1 MKSKQRKNMENQN
14 QNTPTVRQVA
24 YQIDPDGNY
33 LSQTPCPFWR
43 MNHSGITDAQK
54 YVGTMSCQSCRWY
67 VSKDVAA
74 HTIQC
79 SIPAK
84 LQARYEREHR
94 RALVR
99 KEQMYQS
106 LLLSLQLQAKEEQAT
121 VLGDSVAEL
130 LPATVT
136 RAKEMQRAARGVI
149 NTRLNR
155 WAPSHNGERH
165 NRVGSFYLEKVNKSR
180 GYYAQRW
187 VGEITIAYCRYRLR
201 SYSYEKVWA
210 WIQNIREIYR
220 MVFRRF
226 SWQKSQHDL
235 ALLVVGH
242 LASVGILPNKTHNYR
257 SVTSHRYAL
266 EAYNRAK
273 AVYAATHKSTKEE
286 RKEAAHVTE

>member
-1 MKSKQRKNMENQN
+1 MENQN
-14 QNTPTVRQVA
+14 IISRTVA
-24 YQIDPDGNY
+24 YQIDTDGHH
-33 LSQTPCPFWR
+33 LSKTPCPFWR
-43 MNHSGITDAQK
+43 MHHSGITDAQK

-67 VSKDVAA
+67 VSKDVAS

-79 SIPAK
+79 AIPAK

-99 KEQMYQS
+99 KERMYQA
-106 LLLSLQLQAKEEQAT
+106 LLLSLQEQAEIEKAT
-121 VLGDSVAEL
+121 VLGGSAAEP

-136 RAKEMQRAARGVI
+136 RAKEMQRAARQVSH
-149 NTRLNR
+149 TRLNT

-220 MVFRRF
+220 MVIRRF
-226 SWQKSQHDL
+226 SWQKSQHEL

-273 AVYAATHKSTKEE
+273 AVYAATHKKNEEE
-286 RKEAAHVTE
+286 RKDPDHVTE

>member
-1 MKSKQRKNMENQN
+1 MENQN
-14 QNTPTVRQVA
+14 IISRTVA
-24 YQIDPDGNY
+24 YQIDTDGHH
-33 LSQTPCPFWR
+33 LSKTPCPFWR
-43 MNHSGITDAQK
+43 MHHSGITDAQK

-67 VSKDVAA
+67 QSKDVAA

-79 SIPAK
+79 AIPAK

-106 LLLSLQLQAKEEQAT
+106 LLLSLQEQAEIEQAT
-121 VLGDSVAEL
+121 VLGGSAAEP

-136 RAKEMQRAARGVI
+136 RANEMRRAALSVSH
-149 NTRLNR
+149 TRLNTWSR
-155 WAPSHNGERH
+155 NNDGHRH
-165 NRVGSFYLEKVNKSR
+165 NRIGSFYLEKVNKSR

-220 MVFRRF
+220 MVIRRF

-286 RKEAAHVTE
+286 RKELAHVTE

>member
-1 MKSKQRKNMENQN
+1 MKTENKISL
-14 QNTPTVRQVA
+14 TVP
-24 YQIDPDGNY
+24 YTTDPDGHH

-43 MNHSGITDAQK
+43 MNHHGITDASI

-67 VSKDVAA
+67 CSKDVAA

-79 SIPAK
+79 AIPAK

-106 LLLSLQLQAKEEQAT
+106 LLLSLRLQAEEEQAQESASPSARD
-121 VLGDSVAEL
+121 VSRENNP
-130 LPATVT
+130 LPATVS
-136 RAKEMQRAARGVI
+136 RANEMRRAALEVSH
-149 NTRLNR
+149 TRLNT

-165 NRVGSFYLEKVNKSR
+165 NKIGSFYLEKVNKSR

-226 SWQKSQHDL
+226 SWQKNQHDL

-242 LASVGILPNKTHNYR
+242 LASVGILPNKTHNHR

-273 AVYAATHKSTKEE
+273 AVYAATHKKIEEE
-286 RKEAAHVTE
+286 RKEVPHVTA

>member
-1 MKSKQRKNMENQN
+1 MENQN
-14 QNTPTVRQVA
+14 IISRTVA
-24 YQIDPDGNY
+24 YQIDTDGHH
-33 LSQTPCPFWR
+33 LSKTPCPFWR
-43 MNHSGITDAQK
+43 MHHSGITDGQK

-67 VSKDVAA
+67 QSKDVAA

-79 SIPAK
+79 AIPAK

-106 LLLSLQLQAKEEQAT
+106 LLLSLQEQAEIEKAT
-121 VLGDSVAEL
+121 VLGGFAAEP

-136 RAKEMQRAARGVI
+136 RAKEMQRAARQVSH
-149 NTRLNR
+149 TRLNT

-165 NRVGSFYLEKVNKSR
+165 NRIGSFYLEKVNKSR

-220 MVFRRF
+220 MVISRF

-257 SVTSHRYAL
+257 SVTSHHYAL

-273 AVYAATHKSTKEE
+273 AVYAASHKSTKEE

>member
-1 MKSKQRKNMENQN
+1 MENQN
-14 QNTPTVRQVA
+14 IISRTVA
-24 YQIDPDGNY
+24 YQIDTDGHH
-33 LSQTPCPFWR
+33 LSKTPCPFWR
-43 MNHSGITDAQK
+43 MHHSGITDAQK

-67 VSKDVAA
+67 QSKDVAA

-79 SIPAK
+79 AIPAK

-106 LLLSLQLQAKEEQAT
+106 LLLSLRLQAEEEQAQESASPSARD
-121 VLGDSVAEL
+121 VSRENNP
-130 LPATVT
+130 LPATVS
-136 RAKEMQRAARGVI
+136 RAKEMQRAARQVSH
-149 NTRLNR
+149 TRLNT

-165 NRVGSFYLEKVNKSR
+165 NRVGSFYLENVNKSR

-220 MVFRRF
+220 MVIRRF
-226 SWQKSQHDL
+226 SWQKSHHDL

-257 SVTSHRYAL
+257 SVTSHRYAQ

-286 RKEAAHVTE
+286 RKESAHVTE

>member
-1 MKSKQRKNMENQN
+1 MKTENKISL
-14 QNTPTVRQVA
+14 TVP
-24 YQIDPDGNY
+24 YTTDPDGHH

-43 MNHSGITDAQK
+43 MNHHGITDASI

-67 VSKDVAA
+67 VSKNIEEQ
-74 HTIQC
+74 TIQC
-79 SIPAK
+79 AIPAK

-99 KEQMYQS
+99 KEQMYQA
-106 LLLSLQLQAKEEQAT
+106 LLLSLQQQAEIEKAT
-121 VLGDSVAEL
+121 VLGSFAAEP

-136 RAKEMQRAARGVI
+136 RANEMRRAALSVSH
-149 NTRLNR
+149 TRLNT
-155 WAPSHNGERH
+155 WSPSHNGERH

-220 MVFRRF
+220 MVIRRF

-273 AVYAATHKSTKEE
+273 AVYVATHKSTKEE
-286 RKEAAHVTE
+286 RKESAHVTE

>member
-1 MKSKQRKNMENQN
+1 MH
-14 QNTPTVRQVA
+14 
-24 YQIDPDGNY
+24 
-33 LSQTPCPFWR
+33 
-43 MNHSGITDAQK
+43 HSGITDAQK

-67 VSKDVAA
+67 QSKDVAA

-79 SIPAK
+79 AIPAK

-106 LLLSLQLQAKEEQAT
+106 LLLSLQEQAEIEQAT
-121 VLGDSVAEL
+121 VLGSFAAEP

-136 RAKEMQRAARGVI
+136 RAKEMQRAARQVSH
-149 NTRLNR
+149 TRLNT

-220 MVFRRF
+220 MVIRRF

-286 RKEAAHVTE
+286 RKELAHVTE

>member
-1 MKSKQRKNMENQN
+1 MENQN
-14 QNTPTVRQVA
+14 IISRTVA
-24 YQIDPDGNY
+24 YQIDTDGHH
-33 LSQTPCPFWR
+33 LSKTPCPFWR
-43 MNHSGITDAQK
+43 MNYHGITDGAK
-54 YVGTMSCQSCRWY
+54 YVGTMECEGCRWY
-67 VSKDVAA
+67 VSKNIKEQ
-74 HTIQC
+74 TIQC
-79 SIPAK
+79 AIPAK

-106 LLLSLQLQAKEEQAT
+106 LLLSLQEQAQIEQAT
-121 VLGDSVAEL
+121 VSDNFAAKP

-149 NTRLNR
+149 NTRLNT

-220 MVFRRF
+220 MVIRRF

-273 AVYAATHKSTKEE
+273 AVYTATHKSTKEE
-286 RKEAAHVTE
+286 RKESAHVTE

>member
-1 MKSKQRKNMENQN
+1 MENQN
-14 QNTPTVRQVA
+14 IISRTVA
-24 YQIDPDGNY
+24 YQIDTDGHH
-33 LSQTPCPFWR
+33 LSKTPCPFWR
-43 MNHSGITDAQK
+43 MHHSGITDAQK

-67 VSKDVAA
+67 QSKDVAA

-79 SIPAK
+79 AIPAK

-106 LLLSLQLQAKEEQAT
+106 LLLSLQEQAEIEKAT
-121 VLGDSVAEL
+121 VLGGSAAEP

-136 RAKEMQRAARGVI
+136 RANEMRRAALSVSH
-149 NTRLNR
+149 TRLNTWSR
-155 WAPSHNGERH
+155 NNDGHRH
-165 NRVGSFYLEKVNKSR
+165 NRIGSFYLENVNKSR

-220 MVFRRF
+220 MVIRRF

-273 AVYAATHKSTKEE
+273 AVYAATHKKNEE
-286 RKEAAHVTE
+286 EINTPAHVTE

>member
-1 MKSKQRKNMENQN
+1 MKTENKI
-14 QNTPTVRQVA
+14 PLTVP
-24 YQIDPDGNY
+24 YKTDPDGHH

-43 MNHSGITDAQK
+43 MNHHGITDASI

-67 VSKDVAA
+67 VSKNIEEQ
-74 HTIQC
+74 TIQC
-79 SIPAK
+79 AIPAK

-106 LLLSLQLQAKEEQAT
+106 LLLSLQEQAEIEKAT
-121 VLGDSVAEL
+121 VLGGSAAEP
-130 LPATVT
+130 LPATVI
-136 RAKEMQRAARGVI
+136 RAKEMQRAARQVSH
-149 NTRLNR
+149 TRLNT

-165 NRVGSFYLEKVNKSR
+165 NRIGSFYLEKVNKSR

-220 MVFRRF
+220 MVIRRF

-273 AVYAATHKSTKEE
+273 AVYVATHKSTKEE
-286 RKEAAHVTE
+286 INTPAHVTE

>member
-1 MKSKQRKNMENQN
+1 MKTENKI
-14 QNTPTVRQVA
+14 PLTVPYTTDR
-24 YQIDPDGNY
+24 DGHH

-43 MNHSGITDAQK
+43 MNHHGITDASI

-67 VSKDVAA
+67 VSKDIAA
-74 HTIQC
+74 QTIQC
-79 SIPAK
+79 AIPAK

-106 LLLSLQLQAKEEQAT
+106 LLLSLQEQAEIEKAT
-121 VLGDSVAEL
+121 VLGGSAAEP

-136 RAKEMQRAARGVI
+136 RANEMRRAALSVSH
-149 NTRLNR
+149 TRLNTWSR
-155 WAPSHNGERH
+155 NNDGHRH
-165 NRVGSFYLEKVNKSR
+165 NRIGSFYLENVNKSR

-220 MVFRRF
+220 MVIRRF

-257 SVTSHRYAL
+257 SVSSHRYAL

-273 AVYAATHKSTKEE
+273 AVYAATHKKNEE
-286 RKEAAHVTE
+286 K